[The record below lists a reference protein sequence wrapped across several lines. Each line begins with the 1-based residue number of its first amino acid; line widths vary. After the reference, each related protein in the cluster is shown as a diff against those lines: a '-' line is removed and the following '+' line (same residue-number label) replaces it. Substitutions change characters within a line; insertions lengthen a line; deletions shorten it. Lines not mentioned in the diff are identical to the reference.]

1 MMNKESS
8 YVFLYE
14 KLLDLNSVKMLI
26 FMTNKLMKILYF
38 MI

>member
-8 YVFLYE
+8 YVFLSE

-26 FMTNKLMKILYF
+26 FITNKLMKILYF
-38 MI
+38 II